1 MWSAF
6 PSYVYTGKIRLMN
19 TRASF
24 QEVTKDVSLKR
35 GSWNGEGTYF
45 YTLFWCK
52 WTNRVFAVVIVIAY
66 IVWNYQLMQWLTFP
80 QHTPG
85 GDKKKKNHLRL
96 SLIFGL
102 QAQEWFWMS
111 HSVSK
116 LNHKRSYVHLL
127 LGSTRREWDTHF
139 CLDRARDI
147 ILFGEMG
154 HC

>member
-1 MWSAF
+1 
-6 PSYVYTGKIRLMN
+6 MN

-85 GDKKKKNHLRL
+85 GDKKKK
-96 SLIFGL
+96 ITWDYP
-102 QAQEWFWMS
+102 WFLA
-111 HSVSK
+111 SK
-116 LNHKRSYVHLL
+116 LRN
-127 LGSTRREWDTHF
+127 GSEWAT
-139 CLDRARDI
+139 
-147 ILFGEMG
+147 LFPN
-154 HC
+154 